1 MLFLRLSEE
10 LICSAPLL
18 ISAPLS
24 CKREDLLS
32 FDRLGGLLIWVTFFS
47 VKIVRLLR
55 PLRCFLLRI
64 AGELAVVLEV
74 ASLKVGD
81 LTSLAKST
89 GCLVTCFCRQVFV
102 PLLISNTFSS
112 EENGELYVVELGA
125 DGWSGGLIFVFGGKA
140 FRGLVGSW
148 TADTVSDVADFNKV
162 ELFETRGSLS

>member
-1 MLFLRLSEE
+1 M
-10 LICSAPLL
+10 
-18 ISAPLS
+18 
-24 CKREDLLS
+24 
-32 FDRLGGLLIWVTFFS
+32 TFFS

-125 DGWSGGLIFVFGGKA
+125 DG
-140 FRGLVGSW
+140 
-148 TADTVSDVADFNKV
+148 
-162 ELFETRGSLS
+162 